1 MFIGAFLVYAMRLN
15 FSVAILAMTNSIN
28 ATGDNITFI
37 SSDNCRPDKHIAQGG
52 HSLSRKLR
60 ELQGDFHWDQNQQA
74 TVLYAFFLGYLI
86 TQIPGGYFAEVASAT
101 WVFGLGVG
109 LTSLLTCLTHVTA
122 YFNYY
127 ALVALRVCEG
137 LSEGITFPAVF
148 AFIARWSP
156 ANEQNSALNFVNAGT
171 VVGTVVTLPVSA
183 YLCTSP
189 MGWSVSFYLFGLLGI
204 LWTVFWF
211 CVAADGPERHPWI
224 SAEERKYIVESRSS
238 KFKKARPPIPWRQIL
253 FSPAVLILGLAK
265 LAASFNYYMMLIELP
280 TYLNDMFAIDI
291 TANGWINGGM
301 NLCIA
306 ITLLVTA
313 RIADKL
319 IERKAFN
326 KTRLRKFFI
335 VCSQLLPS
343 FCMVLLSR
351 IGCDYDLVMVTLF
364 VNYLFLGFAGGG
376 DGGMAFDIAPRFAG
390 AVTGVLNVMAN
401 VAGLLAPKLV
411 GYLTEDNN
419 TLTQWHLAFLYTG
432 IFTMINSTL
441 FLMFGTAEEQIWA
454 QEERSEENCD
464 AEGNS
469 LYGRLRK
476 GSDIANQNS

>member
-1 MFIGAFLVYAMRLN
+1 MSQAPGDTLRERRGSILQIRFLLCFSMFIGAFLVYAMRLN

-60 ELQGDFHWDQNQQA
+60 EGSR
-74 TVLYAFFLGYLI
+74 AFVFLSDISGFRPQCISQCNYD
-86 TQIPGGYFAEVASAT
+86 SA
-101 WVFGLGVG
+101 
-109 LTSLLTCLTHVTA
+109 
-122 YFNYY
+122 
-127 ALVALRVCEG
+127 
-137 LSEGITFPAVF
+137 
-148 AFIARWSP
+148 
-156 ANEQNSALNFVNAGT
+156 
-171 VVGTVVTLPVSA
+171 
-183 YLCTSP
+183 
-189 MGWSVSFYLFGLLGI
+189 GLLGI

-476 GSDIANQNS
+476 GSDIVNQNS